1 MYVLKL
7 KTELE
12 LVSLFF
18 FFPLWESAIGFYYIQ
33 PVIISVH

>member
-12 LVSLFF
+12 LVSLF

-33 PVIISVH
+33 PVIVSVH